1 MGSRISSEKMVS
13 NAQRRIND
21 EPNNAEMPR
30 MRDHILSRQKAV
42 GDDELVATS
51 PKCDAEVDVEEDD
64 AVVR

>member
-1 MGSRISSEKMVS
+1 MGPRISSEKMVS

-21 EPNNAEMPR
+21 GPNNAETPR
-30 MRDHILSRQKAV
+30 MRDHIRSRQKAV
-42 GDDELVATS
+42 GDDELVTS

>member
-1 MGSRISSEKMVS
+1 MGPRISSEKMVS

-21 EPNNAEMPR
+21 GPNNAEMPR
-30 MRDHILSRQKAV
+30 MRDHIRSRQKAV
-42 GDDELVATS
+42 GDDELVTC

>member
-1 MGSRISSEKMVS
+1 MGPRISSEKMVS
-13 NAQRRIND
+13 NAQKRINYG
-21 EPNNAEMPR
+21 PNNAEMPR
-30 MRDHILSRQKAV
+30 MRDHIRSRQKAV